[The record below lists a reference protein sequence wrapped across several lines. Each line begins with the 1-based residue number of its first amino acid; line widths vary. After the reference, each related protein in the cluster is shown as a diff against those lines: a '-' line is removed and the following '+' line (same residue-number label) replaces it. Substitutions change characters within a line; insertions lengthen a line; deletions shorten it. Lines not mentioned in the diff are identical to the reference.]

1 MSFATAA
8 LLFQALDEV
17 ALKESH
23 KVGVMTY
30 FWGILRNLLQSGYFA
45 VAKCYKWVKK
55 GGKWKQG
62 SVLFQTQS
70 PRFEADKMKFEEV
83 WYRLVELW

>member
-23 KVGVMTY
+23 KVGVMAY
-30 FWGILRNLLQSGYFA
+30 F
-45 VAKCYKWVKK
+45 
-55 GGKWKQG
+55 
-62 SVLFQTQS
+62 
-70 PRFEADKMKFEEV
+70 
-83 WYRLVELW
+83 